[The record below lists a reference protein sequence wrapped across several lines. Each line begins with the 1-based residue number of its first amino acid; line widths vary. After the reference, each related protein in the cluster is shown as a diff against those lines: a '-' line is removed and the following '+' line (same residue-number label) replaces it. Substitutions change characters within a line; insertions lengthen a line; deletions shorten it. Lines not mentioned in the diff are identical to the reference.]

1 MPNLLEDINSI
12 KGKII
17 RSEPMKKHTS
27 LKVGGPAELFFK
39 PVDTED
45 LSIFFSKLRDS
56 VPIFWLGRG
65 SNLLVRDGGI
75 SGVVISSSSIFRQI
89 NMINDTLVEVGASV
103 PCTMLAKQCI
113 RWGMAPSEFFSGI
126 PGSFG
131 GALAMNAGAFGHE
144 TWDRVISV
152 NVINRKGEILKRDPT
167 QYKVEYR
174 NVKGPKNEWFIGAL
188 LEFRSDKTLST
199 EKQKEMLDLRKHT
212 QPLGKASCGSV
223 FRNPPD
229 SFAARLI
236 EQSNLKGYK
245 IGGAYISNK
254 HANFIINDGS
264 ASANDIERLIKY
276 IRSVVKQN
284 YDIELHCE
292 VKIVGNN

>member
-89 NMINDTLVEVGASV
+89 NMINDTLIEVGASV

-152 NVINRKGEILKRDPT
+152 NVINRKGEILKRDPA

-174 NVKGPKNEWFIGAL
+174 NVEGPKDEWFIGAL
-188 LEFRSDKTLST
+188 LEFKSDKISSM
-199 EKQKEMLDLRKHT
+199 EKQKEMLDLRRNS

-229 SFAARLI
+229 FYAARLI
-236 EQSNLKGYK
+236 EQSNLKGCK

-276 IRSVVKQN
+276 IRSAVKQN

-292 VKIVGNN
+292 VRIVGNN

>member
-1 MPNLLEDINSI
+1 MLNLLEDIDSI

-39 PVDTED
+39 PADIED

-75 SGVVISSSSIFRQI
+75 SGVVISSSSISNQI
-89 NMINDTLVEVGASV
+89 NKINDTSIEVGASV
-103 PCTMLAKQCI
+103 PCTVLAKQCI

-131 GALAMNAGAFGHE
+131 GALAMNAGAFGYE

-152 NVINRKGEILKRDPT
+152 SVINRKGEILKRDPA

-174 NVKGPKNEWFIGAL
+174 NVDGPKDEWFIGAI
-188 LEFRSDKTLST
+188 LEFKSDKISSM
-199 EKQKEMLDLRKHT
+199 EKQKEMLDLRKNS

-223 FRNPPD
+223 FQNPPD
-229 SFAARLI
+229 SYAAKLI
-236 EQSNLKGYK
+236 EKSNLKGYK
-245 IGGAYISNK
+245 IGGAYVSNK

-276 IRSVVKQN
+276 IRGAVKQN

-292 VKIVGNN
+292 VRIIGNN